1 MTAEHKVNVRN
12 PNGKTVQKWVPKKSH
27 GDNHYLD
34 AEVYAMAAADLMNV
48 RTLHLQQTGQEELEV
63 ETQEP
68 EEQTWLPDISSW
80 LGGIGGNNEPA
91 YE

>member
-1 MTAEHKVNVRN
+1 MNQHMSN
-12 PNGKTVQKWVPKKSH
+12 
-27 GDNHYLD
+27 
-34 AEVYAMAAADLMNV
+34 AD
-48 RTLHLQQTGQEELEV
+48 

>member
-1 MTAEHKVNVRN
+1 
-12 PNGKTVQKWVPKKSH
+12 
-27 GDNHYLD
+27 
-34 AEVYAMAAADLMNV
+34 MAAADLMNV
-48 RTLHLQQTGQEELEV
+48 RTLHLQQAYQEEPEV